1 MAANMSSLIDDV
13 LETDIFEEL
22 NLSEVAVLGVGAY
35 GKVVLAVS
43 KDDPNEKL
51 ALKMFSLSEDAADED
66 ARKVDEET
74 KRMFCK
80 EVQVMKGLHHCSIMP
95 LLYSVQAPDCLALVM
110 PACERGAVADA
121 ITTLLPSQQLK
132 YIRQL
137 CQAIHYLHEKNTVH
151 LDIKANNIL
160 IDDDDNILLS
170 DFGFSRVL
178 PNKHVEI
185 FVELGTEYYRAPET
199 YSDERVNPFKVDMYA
214 FGMTCWTIVMK
225 TRPSKVDFLD
235 IIRNSLGVPYIYRRM
250 VTFLMQA
257 VPDHRPSAAQVLE
270 IVCKL

>member
-51 ALKMFSLSEDAADED
+51 ALKMFSLSEDAADEN

-132 YIRQL
+132 YIRQVSQSVL
-137 CQAIHYLHEKNTVH
+137 
-151 LDIKANNIL
+151 NN
-160 IDDDDNILLS
+160 
-170 DFGFSRVL
+170 
-178 PNKHVEI
+178 
-185 FVELGTEYYRAPET
+185 FVGY
-199 YSDERVNPFKVDMYA
+199 
-214 FGMTCWTIVMK
+214 
-225 TRPSKVDFLD
+225 
-235 IIRNSLGVPYIYRRM
+235 
-250 VTFLMQA
+250 
-257 VPDHRPSAAQVLE
+257 
-270 IVCKL
+270 